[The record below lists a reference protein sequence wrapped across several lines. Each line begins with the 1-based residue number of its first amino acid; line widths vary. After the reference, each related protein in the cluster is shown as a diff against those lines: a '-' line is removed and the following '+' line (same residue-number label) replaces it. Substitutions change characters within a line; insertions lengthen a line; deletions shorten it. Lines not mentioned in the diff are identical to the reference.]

1 MILLFVWFV
10 ELARQQEAE
19 AKRQQE
25 EEEEEE
31 SVAASAADVSEG
43 PQSTKFAEN
52 DDIANDEDVVIN
64 HDTVDATDD
73 EAISVATN
81 EAESSKYESEEET
94 E

>member
-1 MILLFVWFV
+1 M
-10 ELARQQEAE
+10 
-19 AKRQQE
+19 
-25 EEEEEE
+25 
-31 SVAASAADVSEG
+31 SEG